1 MKKCEIREIL
11 HRLDLERKKILGPRF
26 HALGLT
32 IGEGQARALN
42 GLLCQGPMTQKELA
56 DLCLRDAATMSRTLD
71 KLEKAGLLKRENN
84 PGCRRSFLIW
94 LTKDGE
100 EKAKQVQEIF
110 RELDEQIWG
119 EISEE
124 DMEKLYGI
132 LQRVEKNLNG

>member
-1 MKKCEIREIL
+1 MKKGEIREIL

-84 PGCRRSFLIW
+84 PGCRRSFLIC

-110 RELDEQIWG
+110 RELDERIWG